1 MSQKLNV
8 NATAFVPKEKKDGE
22 KKKQRRGSS
31 DSKNNRRNNGNRR
44 PAKNIRQNQEPYSQE
59 SRNDF
64 EFNIQDE
71 LLNGNFKARGKK
83 TQISINHLLD
93 FQLPERE
100 KEVGSGV
107 TTNISKR
114 RNRKDGNDHVHLH
127 GDTFVNANYKFIVD
141 DRFDYIEQSM
151 DPNIPLPQEKIV
163 RVIIPKGQAC
173 SICLSEDLVAP
184 RMVSCGHVFCSTCL
198 LHFFSIEEKPSKKDA
213 TTYTKKKKY
222 KECPLCSSLIR
233 KETVK
238 PVSFVEVDEKLELPT
253 VGHDIVLTLMWKS
266 RGSMLPLPVNLSI
279 DPSNLGGFPP
289 VTLTELSPYARI
301 MKCDSEYI
309 IDLYNKDIQDIQ
321 TQYEIDRAIYND
333 DSKYVTMAIA
343 EIRAAIVECKTD
355 GTEGLHDDISHL
367 SLNVGLDQYDDS
379 NAFFFY
385 QTAFNSTT
393 RFFLSPLDVKL
404 LLNTFGSYSNFPSS
418 LVVKAENVHYGSMV
432 TESLIQR
439 YKYFGHLPIGT
450 ELAFIDVDWRH
461 VDAIPQEVYK
471 KFATEL
477 NTRRR
482 KSTWKKQREDKEK
495 KLYERR
501 LEKQQ
506 VEFYQRENGEYIEV
520 ITPSLASTNTTP
532 LHSLSEGKHS
542 ISETPA
548 TKAPSSS
555 TSSHLEKTVW
565 GTEIRVTDQTPTE
578 EDHEFEEML
587 LQMQRQQQE
596 ESQQSLQS
604 KQNGKKSN
612 KKKKKMVTLLSSGQ
626 SRGY

>member
-1 MSQKLNV
+1 
-8 NATAFVPKEKKDGE
+8 
-22 KKKQRRGSS
+22 
-31 DSKNNRRNNGNRR
+31 
-44 PAKNIRQNQEPYSQE
+44 
-59 SRNDF
+59 
-64 EFNIQDE
+64 
-71 LLNGNFKARGKK
+71 
-83 TQISINHLLD
+83 
-93 FQLPERE
+93 
-100 KEVGSGV
+100 
-107 TTNISKR
+107 
-114 RNRKDGNDHVHLH
+114 
-127 GDTFVNANYKFIVD
+127 
-141 DRFDYIEQSM
+141 
-151 DPNIPLPQEKIV
+151 
-163 RVIIPKGQAC
+163 
-173 SICLSEDLVAP
+173 
-184 RMVSCGHVFCSTCL
+184 
-198 LHFFSIEEKPSKKDA
+198 
-213 TTYTKKKKY
+213 
-222 KECPLCSSLIR
+222 
-233 KETVK
+233 
-238 PVSFVEVDEKLELPT
+238 
-253 VGHDIVLTLMWKS
+253 MWKS

-279 DPSNLGGFPP
+279 DPSNLGGFPS

-301 MKCDSEYI
+301 MKCNSEYI

-367 SLNVGLDQYDDS
+367 SLNVGIDQYDDS

-520 ITPSLASTNTTP
+520 TTPSLTSTNTTP
-532 LHSLSEGKHS
+532 LHSLSEGKHP

-596 ESQQSLQS
+596 ERQQSLQS
-604 KQNGKKSN
+604 KQNGKKS
-612 KKKKKMVTLLSSGQ
+612 KKKKMVTLLSSGQ